1 MEDYRFV
8 YVDETDLSKELSDF
22 FHIQGKTTK
31 EAFERRHVTTS
42 LLESKEDIYSYLSQF
57 IADRPYINTMS
68 FSDGVTLYQLDLFN
82 WARQNADQL
91 GGGRNQPAPSK
102 KQNWPLHD
110 FWRTTTGTNTFP
122 GRGI

>member
-42 LLESKEDIYSYLSQF
+42 LLESKEDVYQYLNQF
-57 IADRPYINTMS
+57 VADRPHINTVS

-91 GGGRNQPAPSK
+91 GGWKSTSPFKEAE
-102 KQNWPLHD
+102 LAI
-110 FWRTTTGTNTFP
+110 T
-122 GRGI
+122 